1 MKININTPLKLIS
14 QLIIGLSV
22 VFSSSLC
29 FAGIYKWVD
38 EQGKTH
44 YGQQRPS
51 NTSVEKMDVQMH
63 APNDDS
69 SYNRPGQKKTDEDP
83 ENPDD
88 PNTPDSE
95 DKEAD
100 EKKAEKPPEK
110 PPESAAAKKQRL
122 AACAQA
128 RKTLATMQAA
138 GRVRSKDKDGNIN
151 YLSDKQKNSRIKTT
165 RDLITKRCK

>member
-1 MKININTPLKLIS
+1 MTINKKTPLRLIT

-38 EQGKTH
+38 EQGNTH

-51 NTSVEKMDVQMH
+51 NTSVKKMDVQMH
-63 APNDDS
+63 APGDDS
-69 SYNRPGQKKTDEDP
+69 SYKRPGQKDP
-83 ENPDD
+83 EDD
-88 PNTPDSE
+88 PDNPKDPDAPDE
-95 DKEAD
+95 EAKKAD

-110 PPESAAAKKQRL
+110 PAESAAEKKNRL

-128 RKTLATMQAA
+128 RKSLATMQAA

-151 YLSDKQKNSRIKTT
+151 YLSDEQKNSRMKTT
-165 RDLITKRCK
+165 RDLIAKRCK